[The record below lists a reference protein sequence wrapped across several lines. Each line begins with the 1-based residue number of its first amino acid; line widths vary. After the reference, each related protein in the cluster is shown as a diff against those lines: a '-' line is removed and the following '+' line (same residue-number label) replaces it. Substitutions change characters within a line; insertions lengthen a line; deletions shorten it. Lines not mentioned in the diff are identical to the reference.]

1 MVVQTSSVQ
10 GRKVVTNEEMANIFR
25 SALAQAI
32 KDGKSQTQ
40 FAREFAAL
48 HSLSE
53 ASVKQ
58 KYNALHKLMKEA
70 YETELA
76 AGRLDGARRMDL
88 ALSRLKFA
96 DGRKKENGGGTGKGR
111 TKEAAT
117 PESLTAWMMSEGLF
131 DKEDLAEALEEGT
144 ANVDGSTI
152 SAEQAESQTITT
164 EDVGTIE
171 NIAPEL
177 VESK

>member
-1 MVVQTSSVQ
+1 MVVQTSLSQ
-10 GRKVVTNEEMANIFR
+10 NRNTAVVGADVFR

-40 FAREFAAL
+40 FAREFAAQ
-48 HSLSE
+48 HKLSE

-70 YETELA
+70 YDAELA

-111 TKEAAT
+111 TKESAT
-117 PESLTAWMMSEGLF
+117 PESLTAWMMEEGLF
-131 DKEDLAEALEEGT
+131 DEEDLTEALEEGT
-144 ANVDGSTI
+144 ENVDGETDNTVNG
-152 SAEQAESQTITT
+152 ETQTITT
-164 EDVGTIE
+164 EDVGTVESVIQQ
-171 NIAPEL
+171 PEL

>member
-1 MVVQTSSVQ
+1 MVVQTSLSQNNRNVAV
-10 GRKVVTNEEMANIFR
+10 GADVFR

-40 FAREFAAL
+40 FAREFAAQYK
-48 HSLSE
+48 LSE

-58 KYNALHKLMKEA
+58 KYNALHKLMTEA
-70 YETELA
+70 FEIEKA
-76 AGRLDGARRMDL
+76 AGRVDGARRMDL

-111 TKEAAT
+111 SKETQT
-117 PESLTAWMMSEGLF
+117 PESLTAWMLEEGLF
-131 DKEDLAEALEEGT
+131 DNEDLTEALEDGT
-144 ANVDGSTI
+144 TNVNDE
-152 SAEQAESQTITT
+152 AKTITS
-164 EDVGTIE
+164 EDVGVIGSET
-171 NIAPEL
+171 EL

>member
-1 MVVQTSSVQ
+1 MVVQTSLSQNRNAVV
-10 GRKVVTNEEMANIFR
+10 GADEFRK
-25 SALAQAI
+25 ALAQAI

-40 FAREFAAL
+40 FAREFAAQ
-48 HSLSE
+48 HKLSE

-58 KYNALHKLMKEA
+58 KYNALHKVMKEA
-70 YETELA
+70 YDTEFK
-76 AGRLDGARRMDL
+76 AGRLDGARRLDL
-88 ALSRLKFA
+88 ALSKLKFA

-117 PESLTAWMMSEGLF
+117 PESLTAWMMDEGLF
-131 DKEDLAEALEEGT
+131 DEEDLEEALEEGT
-144 ANVDGSTI
+144 TNVDEDGSI
-152 SAEQAESQTITT
+152 ANAEQAESQTITT

-171 NIAPEL
+171 NVAPEL

>member
-1 MVVQTSSVQ
+1 MVVQTSLSQNRNAV
-10 GRKVVTNEEMANIFR
+10 GADVFR

-40 FAREFAAL
+40 FAREFATQ
-48 HSLSE
+48 HKLSE

-70 YETELA
+70 YDAELA
-76 AGRLDGARRMDL
+76 AGRLDGARRLDL

-111 TKEAAT
+111 TKEVAT
-117 PESLTAWMMSEGLF
+117 PESLTAWMMEEGLF
-131 DKEDLAEALEEGT
+131 DEEDLSEALEEGT
-144 ANVDGSTI
+144 TNVDDG
-152 SAEQAESQTITT
+152 EDITT
-164 EDVGTIE
+164 QTEM
-171 NIAPEL
+171 
-177 VESK
+177 VESV